1 MYSPTSLLRAF
12 TTTAAITLFAGCTS
26 LQAHEATDAAE
37 QAALVDADEPKSV
50 TIDLPPGALFSVIG
64 FDYMRT
70 DEAMRAR
77 ADFQSSA
84 IPIAVENGFTRHG
97 ALMVDGL
104 SFGAFSPQGF
114 LLTSWPSQEAFD
126 RFERDPRWPEYSKLR
141 RTIWNDIRYYRDVQ
155 EQGLSLTLRSDKFY
169 TLAIAYTDPENAADY
184 QEYLARLE
192 GEVAKQGGKFILKLY
207 DPKLESLSNT
217 QSPDQLTFIEW
228 NDAEGPSRLL
238 RSDAYEAAKHLGA
251 SGTTD
256 LSFYL
261 LRPSL

>member
-126 RFERDPRWPEYSKLR
+126 RFERDPRWPEYSELR

-169 TLAIAYTDPENAADY
+169 TLAIAYTDQENAADY

-192 GEVAKQGGKFILKLY
+192 GEVAKQGGRFILKLY